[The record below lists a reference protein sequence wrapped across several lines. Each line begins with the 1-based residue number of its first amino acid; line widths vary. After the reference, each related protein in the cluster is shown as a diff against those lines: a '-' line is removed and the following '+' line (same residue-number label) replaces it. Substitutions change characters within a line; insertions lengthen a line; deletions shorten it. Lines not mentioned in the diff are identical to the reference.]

1 MGTFFILLEPQH
13 HSYAQLMSVFPPLLR
28 NGTNQKKTFIDFHHY
43 IYLLKSISTSSA
55 FLPVLA
61 DELPIFLSKAG
72 CFTCHQMPSLFVYS
86 RTFQK
91 FSPLFLTLPF
101 FSFFNGSFQQAY
113 KKKYLDYTSLNN
125 YHSISL
131 LPFAA
136 NLLKSILC
144 IHCHKFVSF
153 PFLLKPWQ
161 QVFAITA
168 WKPHYITLTPVVN
181 IQNI

>member
-13 HSYAQLMSVFPPLLR
+13 HSYAQLMSVLPPLLR

-61 DELPIFLSKAG
+61 DKLPIFLSKAG

-86 RTFQK
+86 RTTFQK
-91 FSPLFLTLPF
+91 FSPLSLTLPF

-113 KKKYLDYTSLNN
+113 KKSILTTLPSTTNTQFPCSLLQQTSLKA
-125 YHSISL
+125 SSVFTVI
-131 LPFAA
+131 
-136 NLLKSILC
+136 NLS
-144 IHCHKFVSF
+144 
-153 PFLLKPWQ
+153 PFL
-161 QVFAITA
+161 FS
-168 WKPHYITLTPVVN
+168 
-181 IQNI
+181 